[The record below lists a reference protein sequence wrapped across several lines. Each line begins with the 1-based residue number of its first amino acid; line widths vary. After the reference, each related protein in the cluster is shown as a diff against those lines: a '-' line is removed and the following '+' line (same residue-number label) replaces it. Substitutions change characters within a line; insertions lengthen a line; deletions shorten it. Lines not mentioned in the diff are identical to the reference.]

1 MKKLMLPLI
10 ALALT
15 GCASTVPVT
24 MSFPEPPAS
33 LMEPAEKLTPLDN
46 KKKKV
51 ELSDLIENANENAGK
66 YYKLREKYNAWQLWY
81 EEQKKIY
88 ESVK

>member
-1 MKKLMLPLI
+1 MKKLLVPLI
-10 ALALT
+10 ALILT

-24 MSFPEPPAS
+24 MTFPQPPAS
-33 LMEPAEKLTPLDN
+33 LMEPAEKLTPLN
-46 KKKKV
+46 KKNKV
-51 ELSDLIENANENAGK
+51 ELSDIIENANENAGK
-66 YYKLREKYNAWQLWY
+66 YYKLREKYNAWQMWY